1 LTFAAAVLGL
11 HAACFPPEVKAA
23 QLAKAGWSPATSV
36 SQKWAI
42 LGSKRLVGVLWGMEW
57 LGCWGSVF

>member
-11 HAACFPPEVKAA
+11 HPPKSESRPTCKG
-23 QLAKAGWSPATSV
+23 GWSPATSV

-42 LGSKRLVGVLWGMEW
+42 LGSNQWSCASYE
-57 LGCWGSVF
+57 S